1 MSTIANHSA
10 ADHIRESILL
20 LLAQNGSLTATEI
33 YEKIDTIETRQF
45 LYAQINYLKKE
56 GKITGELGGSDAP
69 VRYKLT
75 KPLKEIAED
84 EAVKNGMRHL
94 SVQENAAEGLTD
106 ESALPTEFVVEI
118 STAHRFVWEILDKK
132 HSFTL
137 ALKNGMWHLTARRS
151 IPVTPAMLR
160 DMANRIESTYQ

>member
-1 MSTIANHSA
+1 MST

-94 SVQENAAEGLTD
+94 SVPNETPYTV
-106 ESALPTEFVVEI
+106 SH
-118 STAHRFVWEILDKK
+118 SSSHRFTWVRQNNP
-132 HSFTL
+132 HSMSL
-137 ALKNGMWHLTARRS
+137 VIKDDGVYLSARRS
-151 IPVTPAMLR
+151 FPVTPGLLR
-160 DMANRIESTYQ
+160 EMADTIEDVNQ

>member
-1 MSTIANHSA
+1 MST

-94 SVQENAAEGLTD
+94 SVPD
-106 ESALPTEFVVEI
+106 ETPYTMSH
-118 STAHRFVWEILDKK
+118 SSSHRFTWMRQNNPHGLSIVIKDDGVYL
-132 HSFTL
+132 S
-137 ALKNGMWHLTARRS
+137 ARRS
-151 IPVTPAMLR
+151 FPVTPSLLR
-160 DMANRIESTYQ
+160 DMAEMIEANS

>member
-1 MSTIANHSA
+1 MST

-94 SVQENAAEGLTD
+94 SVPD
-106 ESALPTEFVVEI
+106 ETPYTVSH
-118 STAHRFVWEILDKK
+118 SSSHRFTWMRQNNPHGLSIVIKDDGVYL
-132 HSFTL
+132 S
-137 ALKNGMWHLTARRS
+137 ARRS
-151 IPVTPAMLR
+151 FPVTPSLLR
-160 DMANRIESTYQ
+160 DMAEMIEANS